1 MQVCK
6 TVYLFRIFTVFSH
19 VIFVLFILVYKTVIK
34 IQPTNASTQLFVLVH
49 LQSVPV
55 LNYLSMNPSSL
66 PSRKNISSHWLLSW
80 LEPFFV
86 CVQPEVCST
95 AYQTILVLQLFRSE
109 PGMCCS
115 FQSIH
120 LYFLPKE
127 TKAVEKV
134 GREKQYYCC

>member
-6 TVYLFRIFTVFSH
+6 TVYLLRIFSFLPCYFCSLHLGVQN
-19 VIFVLFILVYKTVIK
+19 YNKDPAIK
-34 IQPTNASTQLFVLVH
+34 CFDTAFCTCAFTECT
-49 LQSVPV
+49 V
-55 LNYLSMNPSSL
+55 LNYLSMIPSSL

-120 LYFLPKE
+120 LYFLLKE

-134 GREKQYYCC
+134 GREKQCYCC